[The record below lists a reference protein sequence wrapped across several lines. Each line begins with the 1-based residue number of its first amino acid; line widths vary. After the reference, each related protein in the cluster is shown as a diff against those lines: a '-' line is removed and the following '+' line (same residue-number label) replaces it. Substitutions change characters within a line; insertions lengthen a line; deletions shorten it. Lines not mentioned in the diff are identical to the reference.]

1 MIIVNSRFITQ
12 DLRGV
17 QRFAECISLELAKLR
32 GDLRFVAPPGS
43 VRPEVAKRLN
53 IEIIGTHQGQRWE
66 QWDLPNWLR
75 TQGNPL
81 LLSLCSTA
89 PLRYANQ
96 IATHHD
102 INYVRFPESYSWK
115 FRTSYRCLIP
125 LLLRRTRSLI
135 TVSEFSKAEISRFY
149 RYPGDS
155 ITVVPNAVAEAFTLD
170 GPVAAAGKPYLLAV
184 SSPSYHKNFARM
196 LAAFAALPPDLDV
209 ELRIVGDSHAVF
221 GQSDLATLAARD
233 RRVKLLGRIDDQ
245 ALAQQYRHATAFVFP
260 SLYEGFGIPPLE
272 AQACGCPV
280 ISANTA
286 SMPEVL
292 QDSALYFDPYEASS
306 ITQAMLTILRDP
318 GLRERLSA
326 KGLANTQRFSWKTSA
341 GKVSELLDTALA
353 AAPKTAAKAA

>member
-17 QRFAECISLELAKLR
+17 QRFAECISLELATLR
-32 GDLRFVAPPGS
+32 ADLRFVAPPGV

-53 IEIIGTHQGQRWE
+53 VEIIGTRQGQRWE
-66 QWDLPNWLR
+66 QWDLPNWLKS
-75 TQGNPL
+75 QGSPL

-89 PLRYANQ
+89 PLLYANQ

-125 LLLRRTRSLI
+125 MLLKRTNALI
-135 TVSEFSKAEISRFY
+135 TVSDFSRDEISRHY
-149 RYPGDS
+149 RYPSSS

-170 GPVAAAGKPYLLAV
+170 QQVECAATPYLLAV
-184 SSPSYHKNFARM
+184 SSPSYHKNFSRM
-196 LAAFAALPPDLDV
+196 LEAFAALPQDLNV

-221 GQSDLATLAARD
+221 GQNDLATLAARD
-233 RRVKLLGRIDDQ
+233 ARVKLLGRIDD
-245 ALAQQYRHATAFVFP
+245 AELARQYRQATAFVFP

-292 QDSALYFDPYEASS
+292 QDSALYFDPYETAS
-306 ITQAMLTILRDP
+306 ITTAMWTILEDRALRD
-318 GLRERLSA
+318 GLRA
-326 KGLANTQRFSWKTSA
+326 KGLANIQRFSWRTSA
-341 GKVSELLDTALA
+341 RTVSDLLDRALA
-353 AAPKTAAKAA
+353 SAPKSAARAA

>member
-17 QRFAECISLELAKLR
+17 QRFAECISLELAALR
-32 GDLRFVAPPGS
+32 TDLRFVSPPGV
-43 VRPEVAKRLN
+43 VRPEVARRLN
-53 IEIIGTHQGQRWE
+53 IEIIGTRQGQRWE

-96 IATHHD
+96 IVTHHD

-125 LLLRRTRSLI
+125 LLLKRASSLI
-135 TVSEFSKAEISRFY
+135 TVSAFSKQEISRFY
-149 RYPGDS
+149 RYPEDS
-155 ITVVPNAVAEAFTLD
+155 ISVVPNAVAAAFTLGD
-170 GPVAAAGKPYLLAV
+170 QAPVTGTPYLLAV
-184 SSPSYHKNFARM
+184 SSPSYHKNFSR
-196 LAAFAALPPDLDV
+196 LLEAFAALPRDLAV
-209 ELRIVGDSHAVF
+209 ELRIVGDGHAVF
-221 GQSDLATLAARD
+221 GQTDLATLATQD
-233 RRVKLLGRIDDQ
+233 PRVKLLGRIDDDE
-245 ALAQQYRHATAFVFP
+245 LARQYRQATAFVFP

-280 ISANTA
+280 ISADTA

-292 QDSALYFDPYEASS
+292 RDSAHYFDPHDVSS
-306 ITQAMLTILRDP
+306 ITAAMWAVLLDPALRTA
-318 GLRERLSA
+318 LRA
-326 KGLANTQRFSWKTSA
+326 KGLANIQRFSWKTSA
-341 GKVSELLDTALA
+341 GKVSELLDAALA
-353 AAPKTAAKAA
+353 ATPNAAARAA

>member
-32 GDLRFVAPPGS
+32 SDLRFVAPPGA
-43 VRPEVAKRLN
+43 VRPEVAKRLG
-53 IEIIGTHQGQRWE
+53 IEVIGTRQGQRWE
-66 QWDLPNWLR
+66 QWDLPNWLKS
-75 TQGNPL
+75 QGSPL

-89 PLRYANQ
+89 PLLYTNQ

-125 LLLRRTRSLI
+125 MLLKRSNALI
-135 TVSEFSKAEISRFY
+135 TVSEFSRDEISRFY
-149 RYPGDS
+149 RYPSDS
-155 ITVVPNAVAEAFTLD
+155 ITVVPNAVAHAFTLEPRID
-170 GPVAAAGKPYLLAV
+170 RADTPYLLAV
-184 SSPSYHKNFARM
+184 SSPSYHKNFSRM
-196 LAAFAALPPDLDV
+196 LEAFAALPRDLKV

-221 GQSDLATLAARD
+221 GQNDLATLAARD
-233 RRVKLLGRIDDQ
+233 SRVKLLGRIDD
-245 ALAQQYRHATAFVFP
+245 AELARQYRQATAFVFP

-292 QDSALYFDPYEASS
+292 QDSVLYFDPYETAS
-306 ITQAMLTILRDP
+306 ITQAMRTILQDAP
-318 GLRERLSA
+318 LREALRA
-326 KGLANTQRFSWKTSA
+326 KGLANIQRFNWQTSA
-341 GKVSELLDTALA
+341 RKVSDLLDSALA
-353 AAPKTAAKAA
+353 TTTKATARAA